1 MANILYVRG
10 MNIQRPENLDGYFF
24 GEHSKGYGNIWDAV
38 FGASEKFLVFLRK
51 VLHDGKVMFQG
62 LKTPNKQ
69 YAGIKYPEN
78 NKFSVL
84 SLIEENEKSK
94 DYVSSYPL
102 LIGIN
107 NEVKLKE
114 AYSWAIE
121 GEGEMAAETNL
132 GKIINFHNPYF
143 AVDNKNFKFDRVQT
157 ISLAGLA
164 MTIDKMEVQEF
175 PAEGDTYKH
184 FLEEFLKENPGKTEK
199 DFETPIHRVD
209 AEHFRMFVPT
219 DYCSEF
225 EIATQIEEIEY
236 VEFLGEKIA
245 VMKVNLE
252 HGDDN
257 EYLYCN
263 IYASQHVLGKY
274 KPKVGDGINAV
285 VWMTG
290 FFN

>member
-1 MANILYVRG
+1 MAKKLYVRG
-10 MNIQRPENLDGYFF
+10 MEVKRPKDHEGYFF
-24 GEHSKGYGNIWDAV
+24 GEHPTGYGNIWDAV
-38 FGASEKFLVFLRK
+38 FGVSEKLFVYLRMIMEKGDVVFK
-51 VLHDGKVMFQG
+51 N
-62 LKTPNKQ
+62 LKTKNSQ
-69 YAGIKYPEN
+69 YAGIKYPETSN
-78 NKFSVL
+78 FSIL
-84 SLIEENEKSK
+84 NLIEETEESNI
-94 DYVSSYPL
+94 YASSYPL
-102 LIGIN
+102 LMGIN

-114 AYSWAIE
+114 SYSWAIDA
-121 GEGEMAAETNL
+121 EGEMAAETDL

-143 AVDNKNFKFDRVQT
+143 ALDDINFEFDKIQT

-164 MTIDKMEVQEF
+164 MNINQMEVQEF

-184 FLEEFLKENPGKTEK
+184 YLEEFLKENPHKTEK
-199 DFETPIHRVD
+199 DFEAPVHRVD

-219 DYCSEF
+219 DFCCEF

-236 VEFLGEKIA
+236 VDFLGERIA

-263 IYASQHVLGKY
+263 IYASKHVLGKY
-274 KPKVGDGINAV
+274 KPKVGDGINAI
-285 VWMTG
+285 VWLTG